1 MIQSALQKLCLLGF
15 KKMNEKE
22 KLEFIKKEITGL
34 NYLNLVLTDD
44 ISYHRETGNLNAEL
58 LYLNTIMESK
68 FENILKVL

>member
-1 MIQSALQKLCLLGF
+1 
-15 KKMNEKE
+15 MNEKE

-58 LYLNTIMESK
+58 LYLK

>member
-1 MIQSALQKLCLLGF
+1 
-15 KKMNEKE
+15 MNEKE

-68 FENILKVL
+68 FENILTLL